1 MAGTSTSALSQIRR
15 RLIDKGLIYATE
27 DYGHVEFT
35 IPRFDEFMRR
45 HRVDSGPSRL
55 SYAVLIYERVAP
67 GELPPEVMA
76 AHGSLPDR
84 IAQAG
89 GRTIAGLA
97 LQDPSTATSIRDGLL
112 TDGPF
117 IETKEVLGG
126 IFMIEARD
134 LDHALEL
141 AKMAPIVD
149 GGVEVRPLIGFQV
162 LEDS

>member
-1 MAGTSTSALSQIRR
+1 MPQ
-15 RLIDKGLIYATE
+15 
-27 DYGHVEFT
+27 
-35 IPRFDEFMRR
+35 
-45 HRVDSGPSRL
+45 
-55 SYAVLIYERVAP
+55 YAVLIYERVAP
-67 GELPPEVMA
+67 EDLPSEVMA
-76 AHGSLPDR
+76 AHGALPER
-84 IAQAG
+84 IAEAG

-97 LQDPSTATSIRDGLL
+97 LQDPSTATSIRGGVL

-141 AKMAPIVD
+141 AKMTPIVD
-149 GGVEVRPLIGFQV
+149 GGVEVRPLIDFQV